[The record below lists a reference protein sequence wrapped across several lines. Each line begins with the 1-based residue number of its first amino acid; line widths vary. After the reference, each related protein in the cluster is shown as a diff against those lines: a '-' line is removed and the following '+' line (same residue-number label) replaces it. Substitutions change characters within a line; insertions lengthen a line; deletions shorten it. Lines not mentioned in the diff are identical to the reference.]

1 MKLVSIF
8 FTASA
13 ENLRVYRKD
22 VKYLYIERD
31 LFQKLYEFLKNIFFI
46 EIRSFVSPFAH
57 ICHHSCRGGV
67 GPPKKQ
73 RKITK
78 QQDLSCWSVA
88 KHLKNREIII
98 TVVGAGS
105 ARPKNDAR

>member
-1 MKLVSIF
+1 MLERSE
-8 FTASA
+8 AS
-13 ENLRVYRKD
+13 
-22 VKYLYIERD
+22 
-31 LFQKLYEFLKNIFFI
+31 QKPRNY
-46 EIRSFVSPFAH
+46 
-57 ICHHSCRGGV
+57 HHCCRGGV
-67 GPPKKQ
+67 GPPKKR

-78 QQDLSCWSVA
+78 QQDLSCWNEVNQRSTPEGAKV